1 MEAIRSNQDNK
12 GPQAPDVIDIGLA
25 FGPRARKEGLL
36 QPYKV
41 STCDEILPDVKVPHG
56 HWYVNNDG
64 VMAFG
69 VNKDLM
75 KNAPADWAD
84 LTKPDYASSVAQAAD
99 GTECEWPHRVG
110 PWRKEPIEAGP
121 TQRRPSSSRTTTPS
135 AVPSEPSSSDKTMN
149 GPSSPS
155 RKSPAASSASAPSA
169 RDMITLRSNCRT
181 PDPCKA

>member
-1 MEAIRSNQDNK
+1 LEAIRSNQDNK

-84 LTKPDYASSVAQAAD
+84 LTKPDYATSVAQAAD
-99 GTECEWPHRVG
+99 GTGCGRPHQGG
-110 PWRKEPIEAGP
+110 PWREESIEAGP
-121 TQRRPSSSRTTTPS
+121 TLRRLSSSRTTTPS
-135 AVPSEPSSSDKTMN
+135 AVPSEPSSSDRTMN
-149 GPSSPS
+149 GPSGPS
-155 RKSPAASSASAPSA
+155 RKSPAASGASDTSA
-169 RDMITLRSNCRT
+169 RDMITLRSNCRIQ
-181 PDPCKA
+181 DSCKA